1 MNELKRKSHQLL
13 QDLELF
19 HLKQADNKANKY
31 LQITKQVTTGQSATW
46 DIRIPHQVQVL
57 PFQILASVPEKTTDD
72 VSIPG
77 SLPTTT
83 PSPKQETQVGAWAWA
98 WYSKGKPVDE
108 RPLSLCVSL
117 SSTTP
122 LKSILK

>member
-57 PFQILASVPEKTTDD
+57 PFQILASAPEKATDD
-72 VSIPG
+72 VSSTWIPAHHH
-77 SLPTTT
+77 SQP
-83 PSPKQETQVGAWAWA
+83 QVGNLGGCLGLGLVF
-98 WYSKGKPVDE
+98 KG
-108 RPLSLCVSL
+108 
-117 SSTTP
+117 
-122 LKSILK
+122 